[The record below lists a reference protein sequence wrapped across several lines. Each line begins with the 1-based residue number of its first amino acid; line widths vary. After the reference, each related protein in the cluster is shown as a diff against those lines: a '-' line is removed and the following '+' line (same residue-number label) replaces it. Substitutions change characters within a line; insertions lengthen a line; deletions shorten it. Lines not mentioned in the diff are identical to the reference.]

1 MMEEISNDKE
11 VLLKQYKQ
19 YLNNIIG
26 EDLTNS
32 LIKELVGDDKIKN
45 ATFGMTKDS
54 GCAYDGSFLY
64 NVIRLC
70 FICCKLNDILPEEN
84 RLNKKT
90 IFKVVLL
97 QHISKVNMFIKND
110 NEWEVSKRGILY
122 KFSDEKDV
130 CIKGGEKS
138 ILILNNVGVKIDK
151 NEFEALR
158 IIDKTKEND
167 NNIIAYSGILS
178 TIIRIGNEILSLI
191 NRKNNDR

>member
-32 LIKELVGDDKIKN
+32 LIKELGGDDKIKN

-84 RLNKKT
+84 RSNKKT

-130 CIKGGEKS
+130 CLKGGEKS